1 MSVHSKGRSE
11 SPGAASRVQSAK
23 IIVSGGFGV
32 GKTTFVGAI
41 SEIEPLTTEAAMT
54 EVSEGVDDLFGVEQK
69 TTTTVAFD
77 FGRITLDEQIVLYL
91 FGTPGQDRFSFL
103 WDDLIEGAI
112 GCVVLVDTRRIDQ
125 AFPALDFFEEAGIPF
140 AVGVNHF
147 PGSQRFELDEVR
159 EALGVQERIPVTICD
174 ARDRESVK
182 QVLVVCLES
191 IMVVAAAA
199 SA

>member
-1 MSVHSKGRSE
+1 VSVHSKGRSE

>member
-1 MSVHSKGRSE
+1 MSVYSKARSE
-11 SPGAASRVQSAK
+11 SPGAASPVRSAK

-41 SEIEPLTTEAAMT
+41 SEIEPLTTEAEMT
-54 EVSEGVDDLFGVEQK
+54 EVSAGVDDLFGVEQK

-125 AFPALDFFEEAGIPF
+125 AFPALDFFEEAGIPL

-159 EALGVQERIPVTICD
+159 EALGVPERIPVTMCD

-182 QVLVVCLES
+182 QVLVALLES
-191 IMVVAAAA
+191 IIVVPA

>member
-1 MSVHSKGRSE
+1 MSVHSKARSE
-11 SPGAASRVQSAK
+11 SPGAASQVQSAK

-112 GCVVLVDTRRIDQ
+112 GCVILVDTRRIDQ

-159 EALGVQERIPVTICD
+159 EALGVAERIPVTMCD

-191 IMVVAAAA
+191 IMVVAA

>member
-1 MSVHSKGRSE
+1 MSVHSETSRSE
-11 SPGAASRVQSAK
+11 TFATTSSQMISAK

-54 EVSEGVDDLFGVEQK
+54 EVSAGIDDTSGVEQK

-77 FGRITLDEQIVLYL
+77 FGRITLDEGIVLYL
-91 FGTPGQDRFSFL
+91 FGTPGQERFAFM

-112 GCVVLVDTRRIDQ
+112 GAVILLDTRRIDQ
-125 AFPALDFFEEAGIPF
+125 AFPSLDFFEEAGIPF
-140 AVGVNHF
+140 AVGVNYF
-147 PGSQRFELDEVR
+147 PGSDRFALEEIR
-159 EALGVQERIPVTICD
+159 EALGVPARIPLVMCD

-182 QVLVVCLES
+182 QVLLALLDSV
-191 IMVVAAAA
+191 IVA
-199 SA
+199 SSR